1 MVIKEKELAR
11 LMKDAYR
18 GGGYTVAV
26 RGNGKTVICT
36 NAWAVEIDDASLPRE
51 ALSMMAL
58 HMGFLPEPDE
68 AFTIYKG
75 NKEPTVQTKDFDV
88 AVQCITQLDALLK
101 EAEARKARVRKTVL
115 TYNGYSI
122 WQQGNGNILL
132 IDPAREQL
140 LYHDKVL
147 CKCRVYGLTHSKA
160 TDWAGRW
167 MACGAFNRAISRK
180 PLVREV
186 VPERKRKEAG
196 NTPIDG
202 QISLEEL
209 K

>member
-36 NAWAVEIDDASLPRE
+36 NAWGVEIDNASLPRE
-51 ALSMMAL
+51 ALSMMVL

-88 AVQCITQLDALLK
+88 AVQCITQLDALLE
-101 EAEARKARVRKTVL
+101 EAEARKNRVRKTVL

-132 IDPAREQL
+132 IDPHREQL
-140 LYHDKVL
+140 LYKKDDVL
-147 CKCRVYGLTHSKA
+147 SVGTAFFTSDAESRVYII
-160 TDWAGRW
+160 RQ
-167 MACGAFNRAISRK
+167 
-180 PLVREV
+180 
-186 VPERKRKEAG
+186 KE
-196 NTPIDG
+196 P
-202 QISLEEL
+202 QISAL
-209 K
+209 KHLTLVTWPTV

>member
-68 AFTIYKG
+68 AFTIYK
-75 NKEPTVQTKDFDV
+75 D
-88 AVQCITQLDALLK
+88 LL
-101 EAEARKARVRKTVL
+101 RKVK
-115 TYNGYSI
+115 
-122 WQQGNGNILL
+122 
-132 IDPAREQL
+132 
-140 LYHDKVL
+140 
-147 CKCRVYGLTHSKA
+147 
-160 TDWAGRW
+160 
-167 MACGAFNRAISRK
+167 
-180 PLVREV
+180 
-186 VPERKRKEAG
+186 
-196 NTPIDG
+196 
-202 QISLEEL
+202 
-209 K
+209 

>member
-36 NAWAVEIDDASLPRE
+36 NAWAVEVDNASLPRE

-75 NKEPTVQTKDFDV
+75 NKEPTVQTKDFNV
-88 AVQCITQLDALLK
+88 AVQCITQLDALLE
-101 EAEARKARVRKTVL
+101 EAEARKTRVRKTVL

-122 WQQGNGNILL
+122 WQQGSGSILL
-132 IDPAREQL
+132 IDPVREQL
-140 LYHDKVL
+140 LYKKDNVL
-147 CKCRVYGLTHSKA
+147 SVGTTIFAGDSESRVYIICQPKPEIRILQS
-160 TDWAGRW
+160 
-167 MACGAFNRAISRK
+167 MA
-180 PLVREV
+180 EV
-186 VPERKRKEAG
+186 SWPTV
-196 NTPIDG
+196 
-202 QISLEEL
+202 Q
-209 K
+209 

>member
-132 IDPAREQL
+132 
-140 LYHDKVL
+140 
-147 CKCRVYGLTHSKA
+147 G
-160 TDWAGRW
+160 
-167 MACGAFNRAISRK
+167 
-180 PLVREV
+180 
-186 VPERKRKEAG
+186 
-196 NTPIDG
+196 
-202 QISLEEL
+202 
-209 K
+209 

>member
-36 NAWAVEIDDASLPRE
+36 NAWAVEVDNASLPRE

-75 NKEPTVQTKDFDV
+75 NKEPTVQTKDFNV
-88 AVQCITQLDALLK
+88 AVQCITQLDALLE
-101 EAEARKARVRKTVL
+101 EAEARKARVSEYQRSV
-115 TYNGYSI
+115 
-122 WQQGNGNILL
+122 Q
-132 IDPAREQL
+132 D
-140 LYHDKVL
+140 
-147 CKCRVYGLTHSKA
+147 
-160 TDWAGRW
+160 
-167 MACGAFNRAISRK
+167 
-180 PLVREV
+180 
-186 VPERKRKEAG
+186 
-196 NTPIDG
+196 
-202 QISLEEL
+202 
-209 K
+209 